1 MAIILDGKKTAAKI
15 EEKLAEKVEAL
26 EKERGIR
33 PGLAV
38 VLVGENPAST
48 TYVRMKSKRSTRIG
62 MHFELRK
69 FSATVTKEELHET
82 IDELNRSDKV
92 HGILVQ
98 LPLPDHLDPHEAI
111 DWIVPE
117 KDADGL
123 STLNQGLLYRG
134 KPCLMPCTPKG
145 MIRLLEEYGITT
157 EGKNAVV
164 IGRSEL
170 VGRPLAV
177 MLSSR
182 KRNATVTVA
191 HTRTRDLSQ
200 ITKQA
205 EIVAVAA
212 GRPQMLD
219 ATYFAEGVVVL
230 AAGINPIPCL
240 ESKTGRRL
248 VGDVDFESVSK
259 IASYITPVPGGV
271 GPMTVCMLLENT
283 VEAAMR
289 ICGVC
294 K

>member
-15 EEKLAEKVEAL
+15 EEQLAEQVESL
-26 EKERGIR
+26 KREKGIR
-33 PGLAV
+33 PGLAA

-48 TYVRMKSKRSTRIG
+48 TYVRMKNKRSTKIG
-62 MHFELRK
+62 LHFDLRK
-69 FSATVTKEELHET
+69 FPDTVTKEELHDT
-82 IDELNRSDKV
+82 IDELNRCDDV

-123 STLNQGLLYRG
+123 TTLNQGLLYRG

-145 MIRLLEEYGITT
+145 MIRLLDEYGIGT
-157 EGKNAVV
+157 EGKSVV
-164 IGRSEL
+164 VVGRSEL

-191 HTRTRDLSQ
+191 HTRTRDLRQ
-200 ITKQA
+200 ITIHA

-212 GRPQMLD
+212 GRAQMLD
-219 ATYFAEGVVVL
+219 AACFTEGVVVL
-230 AAGINPIPCL
+230 DAGTNLIPCS

-283 VEAAMR
+283 VEAARR
-289 ICGVC
+289 ICGA
-294 K
+294 